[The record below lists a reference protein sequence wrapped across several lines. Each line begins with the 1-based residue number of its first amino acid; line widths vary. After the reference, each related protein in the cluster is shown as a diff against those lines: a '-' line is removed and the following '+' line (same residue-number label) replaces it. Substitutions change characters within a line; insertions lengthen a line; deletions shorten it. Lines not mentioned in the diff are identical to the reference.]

1 MPILSIIQL
10 ILTGAVAGFA
20 AGFMGIGGG
29 AILTPLCLIVY
40 PALGISPENL
50 MKIIF
55 GTNMFLVMAFS
66 LSAVLKHHKNRKI
79 DWRAVAVM
87 GPLAIVGSLAGA
99 WLASIAD
106 SSSLKMAFAVLLVF
120 SSTLITI
127 KGSTQPKG
135 KAEGGKPLISMKL
148 LPLLGFTGGFVGS
161 LLGIGGGAIM
171 LPILILVFALPTDR
185 VAGTSSSVIIFIG
198 FVGTLSYMWY
208 GHGLVDLPGWS
219 TGYVWWSAAIPL
231 AVGGIPI
238 ARVGAW
244 INSRTQVKILQRMF
258 GLVLLVIALKMLF
271 F

>member
-40 PALGISPENL
+40 PALGISSEYL
-50 MKIIF
+50 VHIIF
-55 GTNMFLVMAFS
+55 GTNMFLVMVFS
-66 LSAVLKHHKNRKI
+66 ISAVQKHHMNRKI
-79 DWRAVAVM
+79 DWRTVAIM
-87 GPLAIVGSLAGA
+87 GPLAMIGSLTGT

-106 SSSLKMAFAVLLVF
+106 TSTLKKALAVVLLF
-120 SSTLITI
+120 SSALITI
-127 KGSTQPKG
+127 KGSSRPKG
-135 KAEGGKPLISMKL
+135 KAEGGKPLVSRKL
-148 LPLLGFTGGFVGS
+148 LPLLGLIVGTAGAFM
-161 LLGIGGGAIM
+161 GIGGGAIM
-171 LPILILVFALPTDR
+171 IPVLILVFALPTDR

-198 FVGTLSYMWY
+198 FVGTLGFMWN
-208 GHGLVDLPGWS
+208 GQGLVDLPGWS

-231 AVGGIPI
+231 AVGGIPM